1 MIDGWLVYW
10 CLLISLAYYAY
21 LDNKVEL
28 DKVKNKVTKWFNK

>member
-21 LDNKVEL
+21 LDNKAEL
-28 DKVKNKVTKWFNK
+28 KK